1 MGIDPGNN
9 SWLPASWDAPST
21 IRAGTSTRLGGHSLP
36 PFDTLN
42 LALHVGDVSETVRLN
57 RSRLSELLKLPST
70 PVWLEQVHG
79 NRIVTESDLDNNIAD
94 GIYSEKA
101 GVVCVI
107 MTADCVPLL
116 LCNTSGTKI
125 AAVHAG
131 WRGFCAGVI
140 DKALA
145 LFGKDEVQAWI
156 GPHIGAD
163 HYEVGDDVRSACL
176 HKYPQL
182 AHAFQP
188 NQRGRWQANLET
200 MVRHSLAGTG
210 VKSIFSSNYCTYSEA
225 DKFYSYR
232 RNPQTGRTASM
243 IWMDR

>member
-1 MGIDPGNN
+1 MATDLEGS
-9 SWLPASWDAPST
+9 SWLPAIWDAPASV
-21 IRAGTSTRLGGHSLP
+21 RAGTSTRLGGHSLP

-42 LALHVGDVSETVRLN
+42 LALHVGDMSETVHLN
-57 RSRLSELLKLPST
+57 RSCLSRLLKLPST

-79 NRIVTESDLDNNIAD
+79 NRIVTEPDLDNNNAD
-94 GIYSEKA
+94 GIYSEKV

-116 LCNTSGTKI
+116 LCNDKGTKV

-131 WRGFCAGVI
+131 WRGYCAGVI
-140 DKALA
+140 DKALS
-145 LFGKDEVQAWI
+145 LFGEDDLLAWI

-176 HKYPQL
+176 QKDPQL

-200 MVRHSLAGTG
+200 MVRHNLADAG
-210 VKSIFSSNYCTYSEA
+210 VNRVFSSNYCTYSEA